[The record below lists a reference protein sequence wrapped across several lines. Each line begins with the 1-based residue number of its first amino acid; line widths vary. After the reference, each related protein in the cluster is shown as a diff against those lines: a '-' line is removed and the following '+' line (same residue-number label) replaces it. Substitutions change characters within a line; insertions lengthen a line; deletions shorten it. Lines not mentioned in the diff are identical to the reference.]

1 MFSRCGLFL
10 AMLAAGAF
18 AQLPDGPGKAE
29 TEKICA
35 QCHEL
40 ERSISLRQDRD
51 GWQATMNKMIT
62 LGAKGTDQEFQAVVD
77 YLAKNYQGDAL
88 PRINVNKARAI
99 ELESGLTLK
108 RSEAAAIV
116 DYRTKHGD
124 FKSIEDLKKVPGIDA
139 AKIEAKKDRLT
150 F

>member
-1 MFSRCGLFL
+1 MVERQDDDLVCARRRALRRREPTVPGDIRRHVLRLRNLDRARMIMRSRCSLALALF
-10 AMLAAGAF
+10 AASAW

-62 LGAKGTDQEFQAVVD
+62 LGAKGTDQTRSSRPWWTTW
-77 YLAKNYQGDAL
+77 
-88 PRINVNKARAI
+88 PRITRAMRCLASMSIRRGPLSSKA
-99 ELESGLTLK
+99 
-108 RSEAAAIV
+108 
-116 DYRTKHGD
+116 D
-124 FKSIEDLKKVPGIDA
+124 
-139 AKIEAKKDRLT
+139 
-150 F
+150 